1 VAYAEIAQMLGVS
14 RKRAHEILR
23 KPDFPDP
30 IATLS
35 VGRIWAYDDVAR
47 FCESTGRQIHELTS
61 TVQ

>member
-1 VAYAEIAQMLGVS
+1 MAYAEIAQMLGVS

-35 VGRIWAYDDVAR
+35 VGRGNTRDGVSR
-47 FCESTGRQIHELTS
+47 VSTGARESGSRSPTS
-61 TVQ
+61 